1 MENLRGGSPLSQI
14 SIPSTTVFV
23 PPFPSI
29 KVPLPSNG
37 LNANRVPQEA
47 MSTAHNNTTIALRC
61 IAISFFRGSRS
72 SLAKRYHSC
81 CNIAQQNV
89 APPSETG
96 EFPASAPQHFGLLHL
111 AAPEVPED
119 FARCVVPR

>member
-1 MENLRGGSPLSQI
+1 MENFRGGSPLSQI

-29 KVPLPSNG
+29 KFPLPSNG
-37 LNANRVPQEA
+37 LNANVVPPQEV

-61 IAISFFRGSRS
+61 IAISFFRGSWS

-81 CNIAQQNV
+81 CNITQQNV

-96 EFPASAPQHFGLLHL
+96 EFPASAPQHS
-111 AAPEVPED
+111 AC
-119 FARCVVPR
+119 CV